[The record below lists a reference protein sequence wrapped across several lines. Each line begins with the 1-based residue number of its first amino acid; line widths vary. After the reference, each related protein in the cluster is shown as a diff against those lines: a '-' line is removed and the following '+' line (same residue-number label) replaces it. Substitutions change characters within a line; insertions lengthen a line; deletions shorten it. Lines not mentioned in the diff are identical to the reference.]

1 MTLILA
7 SSSPSRRTLLERLK
21 LPFEA
26 IAPDIDE
33 SAKPGEG
40 MQQLV
45 SRLSQEKAQRVAAH
59 HPDAFVIGCDQ
70 LVSVKDRILGKPH
83 TEEVAR
89 THLQWC
95 SGQKLLSL
103 TAMTTIFRGEQAT
116 VVIPYAV
123 HFKEL
128 SESLIDLYIQLDNPL
143 FCAGSIKA
151 ESLGPLL
158 FDRCEGDDP
167 TALIGLPLIALS
179 TLLYNA
185 ELYATEGG

>member
-1 MTLILA
+1 MSLSKPLCTVNASKSALRLFYSRKGDDMTLILA

-103 TAMTTIFRGEQAT
+103 TAMGCHAPRSFGRA
-116 VVIPYAV
+116 
-123 HFKEL
+123 K
-128 SESLIDLYIQLDNPL
+128 SSLPMRQPHLQSYPPPQHIMV
-143 FCAGSIKA
+143 GSKLHI
-151 ESLGPLL
+151 SGCC
-158 FDRCEGDDP
+158 FH
-167 TALIGLPLIALS
+167 S
-179 TLLYNA
+179 SS
-185 ELYATEGG
+185 